1 MTKVIFLFWLR
12 IKHFFFEIEINNKMS
27 KSNILYYS
35 SLLLIVLKNFENHE
49 NYEILLNGNK

>member
-1 MTKVIFLFWLR
+1 
-12 IKHFFFEIEINNKMS
+12 MS